1 MNQCLE
7 SRRERKDSLSPEG
20 SRTISCHARV
30 RFYPMCQEKPRL

>member
-20 SRTISCHARV
+20 SRVISCHA
-30 RFYPMCQEKPRL
+30 RFYPMCQEKPQL